1 MRETDNL
8 IEYDTLM
15 FSVCSMLLLLLK
27 IYPLNQKHLI
37 NDSLSDT

>member
-1 MRETDNL
+1 MTQEWMSETDIL

-27 IYPLNQKHLI
+27 TPFK
-37 NDSLSDT
+37 